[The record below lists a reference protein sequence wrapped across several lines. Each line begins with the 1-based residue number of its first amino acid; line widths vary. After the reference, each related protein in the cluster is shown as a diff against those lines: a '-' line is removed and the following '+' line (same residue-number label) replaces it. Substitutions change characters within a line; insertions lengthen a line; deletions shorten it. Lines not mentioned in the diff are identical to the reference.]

1 MKSLSVRPSI
11 LCVQISTTTL
21 PQASCKSGWCLWS
34 SAMAPMQST
43 KASALLKSLSSY
55 VLRRCWSRTDSQ
67 PGSSWRSSS
76 AAPSGGTPPR
86 QGTHCWS
93 ASNMVE
99 KWRAARAMSI
109 TRRRSHPAELEPG
122 GVRHPGRVPGWIPD
136 DLDVD
141 PPDAGNA
148 LHLAPDILLEHVAHA
163 APGRGHGHLDLDP
176 VAALRQRHGLAVI
189 DEAEVHEV
197 DGDLRVEHRPQ
208 LLPDPL
214 LIERAF
220 ACRGL
225 HGGWPLAER
234 VGVLVG
240 DAEEGPL
247 VRGHGELAAQRLRD
261 RHSRAFGKHH
271 LGPARDLGRLAVSR
285 AHDGPDSSRGRL
297 DDLHDRELARHG
309 KGPHSVETVAPAP
322 SSAERSVC
330 Q

>member
-34 SAMAPMQST
+34 SAMAPMRST
-43 KASALLKSLSSY
+43 KASALLKSLSLY
-55 VLRRCWSRTDSQ
+55 VLRRWWSRTDSQ

-76 AAPSGGTPPR
+76 AIRSAPSGGTPPR

-93 ASNMVE
+93 A
-99 KWRAARAMSI
+99 RAMA
-109 TRRRSHPAELEPG
+109 SHPAELEPG
-122 GVRHPGRVPGWIPD
+122 SVRHPARVPGRIPD

-148 LHLAPDILLEHVAHA
+148 LHLAPDVLLEHVAHA

-261 RHSRAFGKHH
+261 RHSRACGKHH
-271 LGPARDLGRLAVSR
+271 LGPARDLGRLAVAR
-285 AHDGPDSSRGRL
+285 EHDGPASSRGRL